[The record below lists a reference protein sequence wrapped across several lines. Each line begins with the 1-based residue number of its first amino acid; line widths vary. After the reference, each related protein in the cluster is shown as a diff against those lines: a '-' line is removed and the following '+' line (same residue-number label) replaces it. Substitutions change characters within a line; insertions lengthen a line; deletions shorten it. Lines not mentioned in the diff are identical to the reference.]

1 MPQSTAQA
9 EVAERS
15 NDPAFVTSTPSGC
28 RSTGQR
34 MECPQL
40 ASWQM
45 ASTDRTPCSRM
56 LPSDMAWIARPSAS
70 YARRGLRGG
79 RVICCKRKA
88 AQSERLEYPIRRTL
102 RQPSSAHPKGPE
114 CLQER
119 KGGQSLSENPSPCLV
134 GHGDSGSRALRWRR
148 LVGQKEFKK
157 NAPRRGRVEVP
168 GPWGQ
173 KAGEPSSHIQRDS
186 SVTTASQRP
195 SGSSWRR
202 LRAGADG

>member
-1 MPQSTAQA
+1 VPQSTAQA

-88 AQSERLEYPIRRTL
+88 AQSERLEYPIRRPL
-102 RQPSSAHPKGPE
+102 RQPSSAHLKSPE

-119 KGGQSLSENPSPCLV
+119 KGGQSLSENPSSCLV
-134 GHGDSGSRALRWRR
+134 GHGDSGCARR
-148 LVGQKEFKK
+148 GGGGSWAKRSLKK

-173 KAGEPSSHIQRDS
+173 KP
-186 SVTTASQRP
+186 VN
-195 SGSSWRR
+195 R
-202 LRAGADG
+202 LRTSNVTVL